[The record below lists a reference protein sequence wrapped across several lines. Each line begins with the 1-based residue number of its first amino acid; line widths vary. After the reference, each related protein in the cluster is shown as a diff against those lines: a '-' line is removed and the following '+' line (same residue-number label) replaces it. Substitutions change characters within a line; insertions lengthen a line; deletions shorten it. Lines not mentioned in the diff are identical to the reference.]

1 MSCYPKSL
9 FLGRIFHINRPAIG
23 VPPPFFG
30 ETSISFKLHLWR
42 AMTWH
47 DMTKKYG
54 GMCDISE
61 FNTKNWRCMDYSEYY
76 VYVYVLGGLVHFI
89 ILHTYIYIYV
99 YVIYTIFSI
108 LDTKTRWWVVLHLPA
123 GGNGAWPGDLQHGG
137 SCVRC
142 PRGQGTDGA
151 PLEKP

>member
-9 FLGRIFHINRPAIG
+9 FLGKIFHINRPAIG
-23 VPPPFFG
+23 VPPHFLGKPPFRSSCTCG
-30 ETSISFKLHLWR
+30 GQ
-42 AMTWH
+42 WH
-47 DMTKKYG
+47 DMTWPKN
-54 GMCDISE
+54 MAVCVISQSSIPRIGDVWIIQ
-61 FNTKNWRCMDYSEYY
+61 NTMYMYMYWVGSY
-76 VYVYVLGGLVHFI
+76 
-89 ILHTYIYIYV
+89 ILLYYIYIYV